1 MVPDNHLFP
10 LSGLENHMFNRLS
23 ISVLLKSVIALMG
36 AVIVVMLALSANES
50 WARLKTASRISE
62 VANISGY
69 MFTAL
74 NSLRVDRAS
83 TLRDLL
89 ADKQPSAIN
98 KLIMESRDAEMPA
111 LNSMLAVMATANF
124 PDRDQAVAELGGKI
138 KQFAELQPQT
148 AAAFLQPKAQRPAGL
163 GEEYNRQGIALT
175 DALDA
180 WGTRLVKG
188 ISLQDPYVDQLL
200 EIKQLA
206 WAMRNA
212 AGEMSLLVSNGLG
225 GIAPPADAL
234 LTYANNSGKFDTAW
248 AAVNDIAARLP
259 ATPRLTTAIDK
270 MKTDFFGGGYAEQRL
285 KVLKQLIA
293 GEPTGMT
300 VDQWSP
306 MSVSKLSLTLRVAT
320 AAIDAA
326 KEQAAAQSAT
336 AWHDLLVQIA
346 LLVAACVLVGG
357 MMLVVSRHVTGPL
370 GAIRAAMLKLAGG
383 DFGVVLPGLHRKDEI
398 GAVANAVERFKV
410 LAVDKARNEADAAMA
425 RQKAEADRHAEAARV
440 EAEAQA
446 KVAAERAKAVD
457 EQAYAFRTLG
467 TALGRLADGDFTI
480 RLADDIPEAYVQ
492 IRDDFNRAIGRLHE
506 TIHAV
511 AASTREVANAA
522 SEISTATTD
531 LSQRVEEQA
540 ASLAETSAS
549 MEEISATVQT
559 NAKNAQ
565 NANQLTNSTQGVA
578 DRGGKVVAEAVTAM
592 SRIEE
597 SSRQISDII
606 TVIDE
611 IARQT
616 NLLALNAAVEAARAG
631 DAGRGFA
638 VVASEV
644 RSLAQRSSEAAKNI
658 TDLIAKSS
666 DRVQEGV
673 GLVNRAGTA
682 LSEIVA
688 SIKQVAEIVASIA
701 TASAEQSTGLE
712 QINRALSQM
721 DDVTQQNSALVE
733 ENSATAKTLQ
743 QQSHDMQTRIA
754 SFKLDSGSAA
764 KRRHAA

>member
-1 MVPDNHLFP
+1 M
-10 LSGLENHMFNRLS
+10 LSRFS
-23 ISVLLKSVIALMG
+23 ISVLLKSVIAVMG
-36 AVIVVMLALSANES
+36 AVIVVMLALSARES
-50 WARLKTASRISE
+50 WERLNTANRIAG
-62 VANISGY
+62 VANVSGY
-69 MFTAL
+69 MFEAL
-74 NSLRVDRAS
+74 NALRVDRFS
-83 TLRDLL
+83 TARDMVGER
-89 ADKQPSAIN
+89 QFPSLDP
-98 KLIMESRDAEMPA
+98 LIKASRDKEMPA
-111 LNSMLAVMATANF
+111 LHGLVAALATLDY
-124 PDRDQAVAELGGKI
+124 PDRDKAIADFSGRI
-138 KQFAELQPQT
+138 KRYAELQEKT
-148 AAAFLQPKAQRPAGL
+148 AAAMQQPKSARPAGL
-163 GEEYNRQGIALT
+163 VDEFGKEGDGLIG
-175 DALDA
+175 ALDV
-180 WGTRLVKG
+180 WGKRFVKS

-206 WAMRNA
+206 WTMRNA
-212 AGEMSLLVSNGLG
+212 AGNMSLVVSNGLA
-225 GIAPPADAL
+225 GIAPPPNAL
-234 LTYANNSGKFDTAW
+234 LTYTGNNATLDAAW
-248 AAVNDIAARLP
+248 AALNDIAARLP
-259 ATPRLTTAIDK
+259 PTPGLSAAIEK
-270 MKTDFFGGGYAEQRL
+270 FKTNFIGSTYPEMRL

-293 GEPTGMT
+293 GEPTGLT
-300 VDQWSP
+300 VEQWSP
-306 MSVSKLSLTLRVAT
+306 NSVGKLALTLGVAT
-320 AAIDAA
+320 AALDAA
-326 KEQAAAQSAT
+326 KEQAAMQSAT
-336 AWHDLLVQIA
+336 AWHDLIVQLV
-346 LLVAACVLVGG
+346 LLVGACLLAGG

-370 GAIRAAMLKLAGG
+370 AAIQGAMLKLAGG
-383 DFGVVLPGLHRKDEI
+383 DFEVVLPGLERKDEI

-425 RQKAEADRHAEAARV
+425 RQKAEADHHAEAART

-446 KVAAERAKAVD
+446 KVAAERAKASE
-457 EQAYAFRTLG
+457 EQAHAFRTLG
-467 TALGRLADGDFTI
+467 AALGHLADGDFTI
-480 RLADDIPEAYVQ
+480 RLADNIPEAYAQ

-506 TIHAV
+506 TIQAV
-511 AASTREVANAA
+511 ASSTREVANAA
-522 SEISTATTD
+522 NEISTATTD

-549 MEEISATVQT
+549 MEEISSTVQT

-565 NANQLTNSTQGVA
+565 HANELTNSTQGVA

-688 SIKQVAEIVASIA
+688 SIKQVADIVGNIA

-712 QINRALSQM
+712 QISKALAQM

-733 ENSATAKTLQ
+733 ENTATAKTLQ

-754 SFKLDSGSAA
+754 SFKLDSSAPASAA
-764 KRRHAA
+764 RRRSAA

>member
-1 MVPDNHLFP
+1 ML
-10 LSGLENHMFNRLS
+10 NRLS

-36 AVIVVMLALSANES
+36 VVIVVMLALSANES
-50 WARLKTASRISE
+50 WNRLKTANRISE

-89 ADKQPSAIN
+89 AEKQPAAIN
-98 KLIMESRDAEMPA
+98 QLIKQSRDTEMPA
-111 LNSMLAVMATANF
+111 LNSMLAVMATASF
-124 PDRDQAVAELGGKI
+124 PDHDQAVAELGGII
-138 KQFAELQPQT
+138 KKYADLQPQT

-163 GEEYNRQGIALT
+163 GEEYSKQGIALT
-175 DALDA
+175 EALDA
-180 WGTRLVKG
+180 WGSRLVKL

-225 GIAPPADAL
+225 GIAPPPDAL
-234 LTYANNSGKFDTAW
+234 LSYMNNHGKFDTAW
-248 AAVNDIAARLP
+248 AAAVDIAARLP
-259 ATPRLTTAIDK
+259 ATPALTTAIDN
-270 MKTDFFGGGYAEQRL
+270 MKKDFFGSGYAEQRL

-300 VDQWSP
+300 VEQWSP
-306 MSVSKLSLTLRVAT
+306 MSVSKLSLTLGVAT
-320 AAIDAA
+320 AALDAA
-326 KEQAAAQSAT
+326 KEQAAAQAAT
-336 AWHDLLVQIA
+336 AWHDLLMQLV
-346 LLVAACVLVGG
+346 LLVAACALAGG

-370 GAIRAAMLKLAGG
+370 GAIQNAMLKLAGG
-383 DFGVVLPGLHRKDEI
+383 DFDVVLPGLQRKDEI

-410 LAVDKARNEADAAMA
+410 LAVEKARGEADAAMA
-425 RQKAEADRHAEAARV
+425 RQKAEADRHAEAARA
-440 EAEAQA
+440 EAEVQA
-446 KVAAERAKAVD
+446 RAAAERDRAAE
-457 EQAYAFRTLG
+457 EQAQAFRTLG
-467 TALGRLADGDFTI
+467 DALGRLADGDFTI
-480 RLADDIPEAYVQ
+480 RLDDEIPDAYAQ
-492 IRDDFNRAIGRLHE
+492 IKDDFNRAISRLHE
-506 TIHAV
+506 TIQAV
-511 AASTREVANAA
+511 ANSTREVANAA
-522 SEISTATTD
+522 NEISTATTD

-540 ASLAETSAS
+540 ASLAQTSAS
-549 MEEISATVQT
+549 MEEISSTVQT

-565 NANQLTNSTQGVA
+565 HANELTNSTQGVA

-688 SIKQVAEIVASIA
+688 SIKQVAGIVAGIA
-701 TASAEQSTGLE
+701 TASAEQSTGLD
-712 QINRALSQM
+712 QINKALSQM

-733 ENSATAKTLQ
+733 ENTATAKTLQ
-743 QQSHDMQTRIA
+743 HQALDMQSRIA
-754 SFKLDSGSAA
+754 SFKLDSGSSQGGR
-764 KRRHAA
+764 RRHAA

>member
-1 MVPDNHLFP
+1 M
-10 LSGLENHMFNRLS
+10 LSRLS
-23 ISVLLKSVIALMG
+23 ISVLLKSVIAIMG
-36 AVIVVMLALSANES
+36 AVIVVMLAMSARES
-50 WARLKTASRISE
+50 WTRLQTAKRISD
-62 VANISGY
+62 VANISAY
-69 MFTAL
+69 MFTGL
-74 NSLRVDRAS
+74 NSLRVDRSA
-83 TLRDLL
+83 TQRAML
-89 ADKQPSAIN
+89 ADRTTMDP
-98 KLIMESRDAEMPA
+98 LVTTSRETEMPA
-111 LNSMLAVMATANF
+111 LNALAPALATLDFA
-124 PDRDQAVAELGGKI
+124 DRDQAANDFRTQVKRLI
-138 KQFAELQPQT
+138 ELQEKT
-148 AAAFLQPKAQRPAGL
+148 AAAVGQPKSERPAGL
-163 GEEYNRQGIALT
+163 GDEFFK
-175 DALDA
+175 DATTLMGTLDA
-180 WGTRLVKG
+180 WGTRLVKL

-206 WAMRNA
+206 WVMRNA
-212 AGEMSLLVSNGLG
+212 AGDMSLLVSNGLG
-225 GIAPPADAL
+225 GIAPPPDSMV
-234 LTYANNSGKFDTAW
+234 TYTANGAKLDTAW
-248 AAVNDIAARLP
+248 AALTDIASRLP
-259 ATPRLTTAIDK
+259 ETPGLTTAIDK
-270 MKTDFFGGGYAEQRL
+270 VKTDFFASDYPTLRTKA
-285 KVLKQLIA
+285 LKQLLA

-300 VDQWSP
+300 VSEWSP
-306 MSVSKLSLTLRVAT
+306 MSVGKLTLLLNVAT
-320 AAIDAA
+320 AALEAA
-326 KEQAAAQSAT
+326 KQQAAAQSAT
-336 AWHDLLVQIA
+336 ASHDLVMQLVF
-346 LLVAACVLVGG
+346 LVAACVLAGG
-357 MMLVVSRHVTGPL
+357 MMLFVTRHVTGPL
-370 GAIRAAMLKLAGG
+370 GAIQGAMLKLAGG
-383 DFGVVLPGLHRKDEI
+383 DFEVVLPGLERKDEI

-425 RQKAEADRHAEAARV
+425 RQKAEADRQAEVARAEAQ
-440 EAEAQA
+440 AQA
-446 KVAAERAKAVD
+446 KVAAERAKAAD
-457 EQAYAFRTLG
+457 EQARAFHTLG
-467 TALGRLADGDFTI
+467 AALGRLADGDFTV
-480 RLADDIPEAYVQ
+480 RLDDTISETYAQ
-492 IRDDFNRAIGRLHE
+492 IKDDFNRAIGRLRE
-506 TIHAV
+506 TIQAV
-511 AASTREVANAA
+511 ANSTSEVANAA
-522 SEISTATTD
+522 NEISTATTD

-565 NANQLTNSTQGVA
+565 HANELTTSTQGVA

-688 SIKQVAEIVASIA
+688 SIKQVAEIVAGIA

-733 ENSATAKTLQ
+733 ENTATAKTLQ
-743 QQSHDMQTRIA
+743 NQAHDMQARIA
-754 SFKLDSGSAA
+754 SFKLDSDAMSPSARRRSAA
-764 KRRHAA
+764 

>member
-1 MVPDNHLFP
+1 M
-10 LSGLENHMFNRLS
+10 LSRFS

-36 AVIVVMLALSANES
+36 AVIVVMLALSARES
-50 WARLKTASRISE
+50 WQRLQTANRISQ
-62 VANISGY
+62 VANVSAYI
-69 MFTAL
+69 FTAM

-83 TLRDLL
+83 TVRDLL
-89 ADKQPSAIN
+89 GEQRAMSSLVKD
-98 KLIMESRDAEMPA
+98 SRDKEMPA
-111 LNSMLAVMATANF
+111 LNAMLPVLAAADF
-124 PDRDQAVAELGGKI
+124 PDRDQAVADLSDKI
-138 KQFAELQPQT
+138 KGLAELQPKT
-148 AAAFLQPKAQRPAGL
+148 DAAIAQPKSARPAEL
-163 GEEYNRQGIALT
+163 GDAYFKQANALMG
-175 DALDA
+175 ALDS
-180 WGTRLVKG
+180 WGTRLVKF

-206 WAMRNA
+206 WIMRNS
-212 AGEMSLLVSNGLG
+212 AGEMSLLVSNGVG
-225 GIAPPADAL
+225 GIAPPPDAMN
-234 LTYANNSGKFDTAW
+234 TYTMNGGKLDTAW
-248 AAVNDIAARLP
+248 GAVTDIASRLP
-259 ATPRLTTAIDK
+259 PTPGLTTAIDK
-270 MKTDFFGGGYAEQRL
+270 FKAEFLGSDYPDRRL
-285 KVLKQLIA
+285 KLLKQLIA
-293 GEPTGMT
+293 GEPTGVT
-300 VDQWSP
+300 VEQWSP
-306 MSVSKLSLTLRVAT
+306 MSVGKLSLALGIAT
-320 AAIDAA
+320 AALDAA
-326 KEQAAAQSAT
+326 KEQASAQSAT
-336 AWHDLLVQIA
+336 AWHDLMMQVA
-346 LLVAACVLVGG
+346 LLIAACVLAGG
-357 MMLVVSRHVTGPL
+357 MMFFVSRHVTGPL
-370 GAIRAAMLKLAGG
+370 GAIQGAMLKLAGG
-383 DFGVVLPGLHRKDEI
+383 DFEVVLPGLERKDEI

-425 RQKAEADRHAEAARV
+425 RQKAEADRHAEAARI

-446 KVAAERAKAVD
+446 KVAAERAKASE
-457 EQAYAFRTLG
+457 EQAHAFSMLG
-467 TALGRLADGDFTI
+467 AALGKLADGDFTI
-480 RLADDIPEAYVQ
+480 RLDDDVSEAYSQ
-492 IRDDFNRAIGRLHE
+492 IKDDFNRAISRLHE
-506 TIHAV
+506 TIQAV
-511 AASTREVANAA
+511 ASSTREVANAA
-522 SEISTATTD
+522 SEISGATTD

-565 NANQLTNSTQGVA
+565 HANELTNSTQGVA

-682 LSEIVA
+682 LTEIVA
-688 SIKQVAEIVASIA
+688 SIKQVAEIVAGIA

-743 QQSHDMQTRIA
+743 HQSHDMQTRIA
-754 SFKLDSGSAA
+754 SFKLDGGGAHAGARRRNAA
-764 KRRHAA
+764 

>member
-1 MVPDNHLFP
+1 ML
-10 LSGLENHMFNRLS
+10 NRLS

-36 AVIVVMLALSANES
+36 AVIVVMLALSARES
-50 WARLKTASRISE
+50 WTRLQTANRISQ
-62 VANISGY
+62 VANISAY

-83 TLRDLL
+83 TARDLL
-89 ADKQPSAIN
+89 ADKPPSGIAKMI
-98 KLIMESRDAEMPA
+98 KDQRDMEMPA
-111 LNSMLAVMATANF
+111 LNSTLQVLATSDF
-124 PDRDQAVAELGGKI
+124 PDRDQAIADLAPRI
-138 KQFAELQPQT
+138 KKFAELQQQT
-148 AAAFLQPKAQRPAGL
+148 DAAFGQPKAARPAGL
-163 GEEYNRQGIALT
+163 GDAYNKQGIALT

-180 WGTRLVKG
+180 WGTKLVKF

-234 LTYANNSGKFDTAW
+234 TTYTLNNGKFDISW
-248 AAVNDIAARLP
+248 GAVTDIAARLP
-259 ATPRLTTAIDK
+259 TTPGLDAAISK
-270 MKTDFFGGGYAEQRL
+270 FKQDFIGSGYPEQRL
-285 KVLKQLIA
+285 KILKQLIA
-293 GEPTGMT
+293 NEPPGIT
-300 VDQWSP
+300 VEQWSP
-306 MSVSKLSLTLRVAT
+306 NSVSKLALTLGVAN
-320 AAIDAA
+320 AALDAA
-326 KEQAAAQSAT
+326 KQQAASQSSI
-336 AWHDLLVQIA
+336 AWHDLIVQVA
-346 LLVAACVLVGG
+346 LLIAACALAGG
-357 MMLVVSRHVTGPL
+357 MMFFVSRHVTGPL
-370 GAIRAAMLKLAGG
+370 GAIRNAMLKLAGG
-383 DFGVVLPGLHRKDEI
+383 DFEVVLPGLDRKDEI

-410 LAVDKARNEADAAMA
+410 LAVDKAHNEANAAMA

-446 KVAAERAKAVD
+446 KVAAERAKASE
-457 EQAYAFRTLG
+457 EQARAFRTLG
-467 TALGRLADGDFTI
+467 AALGQLADGDFTI
-480 RLADDIPEAYVQ
+480 RLADDIPEAYAE

-506 TIHAV
+506 TIQAV
-511 AASTREVANAA
+511 ADSTHEVSNAA
-522 SEISTATTD
+522 GEISTATTD

-549 MEEISATVQT
+549 MEEISSTVQT

-565 NANQLTNSTQGVA
+565 QANELTSSTQGVA

-701 TASAEQSTGLE
+701 TASAEQSTGLG
-712 QINRALSQM
+712 QISKALAQM

-733 ENSATAKTLQ
+733 ENTATAKTLQ

-754 SFKLDSGSAA
+754 SFKLDSDAPAGARRKSAA
-764 KRRHAA
+764 

>member
-1 MVPDNHLFP
+1 ML
-10 LSGLENHMFNRLS
+10 NRLS
-23 ISVLLKSVIALMG
+23 ISVLLKSVIAVMG
-36 AVIVVMLALSANES
+36 AVIVVMLALSARES
-50 WARLKTASRISE
+50 WERLQTANRISG
-62 VANISGY
+62 VANVSGY
-69 MFTAL
+69 MFEAL
-74 NSLRVDRAS
+74 NALRVDRFS
-83 TLRDLL
+83 TERDLIGERQFQNGDPL
-89 ADKQPSAIN
+89 IQNARDK
-98 KLIMESRDAEMPA
+98 EMPA
-111 LNSMLAVMATANF
+111 LRGLVAALATLNH
-124 PDRDQAVAELGGKI
+124 PERDQAITEFEGRI
-138 KQFAELQPQT
+138 KRIAELQQKTT
-148 AAAFLQPKAQRPAGL
+148 AALAQPKSARPPELAAEYGKEGDGL
-163 GEEYNRQGIALT
+163 IA
-175 DALDA
+175 ALDS
-180 WGTRLVKG
+180 WGTKFVKY
-188 ISLQDPYVDQLL
+188 ISLQDAYVDQLL

-212 AGEMSLLVSNGLG
+212 AGNMSLIVSNGLA
-225 GIAPPADAL
+225 GIAPPPNAL
-234 LTYANNSGKFDTAW
+234 QTYTSNSGGLDVAW
-248 AAVNDIAARLP
+248 AGVSDIASRLP
-259 ATPRLTTAIDK
+259 SAPGLAAAVEKFRTEFVGSDYPER
-270 MKTDFFGGGYAEQRL
+270 RL

-293 GEPTGMT
+293 GEPTGLT
-300 VDQWSP
+300 VEQWSP
-306 MSVSKLSLTLRVAT
+306 MSVSKLSLALGIAT
-320 AAIDAA
+320 AALDAA
-326 KEQAAAQSAT
+326 KQQAAAQSAT
-336 AWHDLLVQIA
+336 AWHDLIVQLV
-346 LLVAACVLVGG
+346 LLVAACLLAGG
-357 MMLVVSRHVTGPL
+357 MMFFVSRHVTGPL
-370 GAIRAAMLKLAGG
+370 GAIRGAMLKLAGG
-383 DFGVVLPGLHRKDEI
+383 DFEVVLPGLDRKDEI

-446 KVAAERAKAVD
+446 KVAAERAKASE
-457 EQAYAFRTLG
+457 EQAHAFRTLG
-467 TALGRLADGDFTI
+467 AALGHLADGDFTI
-480 RLADDIPEAYVQ
+480 RLADDIPQAYAE

-506 TIHAV
+506 TIQAV
-511 AASTREVANAA
+511 ANSTNEVSNAA
-522 SEISTATTD
+522 GEISTATTD

-549 MEEISATVQT
+549 MEEISSTVQT

-565 NANQLTNSTQGVA
+565 QANELTSSTQGVA

-688 SIKQVAEIVASIA
+688 SIKQVADIVANIA

-712 QINRALSQM
+712 QISKALAQM

-733 ENSATAKTLQ
+733 ENTATAKTLQ

-754 SFKLDSGSAA
+754 SFKLDKGAASGARRKSAA
-764 KRRHAA
+764 

>member
-1 MVPDNHLFP
+1 
-10 LSGLENHMFNRLS
+10 MFNRLS
-23 ISVLLKSVIALMG
+23 ISILLKSVIALMG
-36 AVIVVMLALSANES
+36 AVIVVMLALSARES
-50 WARLKTASRISE
+50 WTRLQTANRIAQ
-62 VANISGY
+62 VANISAY

-83 TLRDLL
+83 TMRDLL
-89 ADKQPSAIN
+89 ADKPPSGIAKMI
-98 KLIMESRDAEMPA
+98 KDQRDMEMPA
-111 LNSMLAVMATANF
+111 LDSTLQVMAASDF
-124 PDRDQAVAELGGKI
+124 PDREKAVADLEPRI
-138 KQFAELQPQT
+138 KKFAELQKQT
-148 AAAFLQPKAQRPAGL
+148 DAAFSQPKAARPAGL
-163 GEEYNRQGIALT
+163 GDDYNKQGIALT

-180 WGTRLVKG
+180 WGTKLVKY

-234 LTYANNSGKFDTAW
+234 TIYTLNNGKFDVSW
-248 AAVNDIAARLP
+248 SAVTDIAARLP
-259 ATPRLTTAIDK
+259 TTPSLDAAIAK
-270 MKTDFFGGGYAEQRL
+270 FKQDFIGSGYPEQRL
-285 KVLKQLIA
+285 KVLKQLMA
-293 GEPTGMT
+293 NEPPGIT
-300 VDQWSP
+300 VEQWSP
-306 MSVSKLSLTLRVAT
+306 NSVSKLALTLGLAT
-320 AAIDAA
+320 AALDAA
-326 KEQAAAQSAT
+326 KEQAASQSSI
-336 AWHDLLVQIA
+336 AWHDLLVQVA
-346 LLVAACVLVGG
+346 LLIAACGLAGG
-357 MMLVVSRHVTGPL
+357 MMFFVSRHVTGPL
-370 GAIRAAMLKLAGG
+370 GAIQGAMLKLAGG
-383 DFGVVLPGLHRKDEI
+383 DFEVVLPGLDRKDEI

-410 LAVDKARNEADAAMA
+410 LAVEKAHDEANAAMA
-425 RQKAEADRHAEAARV
+425 RQKVEADRHAEAARV

-446 KVAAERAKAVD
+446 KVAAERAKVSE
-457 EQAYAFRTLG
+457 EQAHAFRTLG
-467 TALGRLADGDFTI
+467 AALGRLADGDFTI
-480 RLADDIPEAYVQ
+480 RLADDIPQAYAE
-492 IRDDFNRAIGRLHE
+492 IRDDFNRAIERLHE
-506 TIHAV
+506 TIQAV
-511 AASTREVANAA
+511 AASTHEVANAA
-522 SEISTATTD
+522 GEISTATTD

-549 MEEISATVQT
+549 MEEISSTVQT

-565 NANQLTNSTQGVA
+565 QANELTSSTQGVA
-578 DRGGKVVAEAVTAM
+578 DRGGKVVADAVTAM

-666 DRVQEGV
+666 DRVKEGV

-682 LSEIVA
+682 LTEIVA

-701 TASAEQSTGLE
+701 TASAEQSTGLG
-712 QINRALSQM
+712 QISKALAQM

-733 ENSATAKTLQ
+733 ENTATAKTLQ

-754 SFKLDSGSAA
+754 SFKLDSGDVGRRRNAA
-764 KRRHAA
+764 

>member
-1 MVPDNHLFP
+1 M
-10 LSGLENHMFNRLS
+10 LSRFS
-23 ISVLLKSVIALMG
+23 ISTLLKCVVAIFG
-36 AVIVVMLALSANES
+36 AIVVVMLAQSARES
-50 WARLKTASRISE
+50 WNRLQTATRISE

-69 MFTAL
+69 MFTAM
-74 NSLRVDRAS
+74 NSLRVDRSAS
-83 TLRDLL
+83 LRGLL
-89 ADKQPSAIN
+89 
-98 KLIMESRDAEMPA
+98 MEKTPTKMDPLLVAMRASDMPA
-111 LNSMLAVMATANF
+111 LNSLVAALQSATF
-124 PDRDQAVAELGGKI
+124 PEHDAAAADFAAKI
-138 KQFAELQPQT
+138 KRLAELQKETEPF
-148 AAAFLQPKAQRPAGL
+148 FLKPKAERPANMAQDYG
-163 GEEYNRQGIALT
+163 NAAT
-175 DALDA
+175 AVMDALNS
-180 WGTRLVKG
+180 WGAKLIDM

-206 WAMRNA
+206 WIVRNMGGEA
-212 AGEMSLLVSNGLG
+212 SVVISNALAGQPL
-225 GIAPPADAL
+225 PKDAL
-234 LTYANNSGKFDTAW
+234 ITYAANVARLDLAW
-248 AAVNDIAARLP
+248 SELNDIASRMPMPPSFA
-259 ATPRLTTAIDK
+259 AAIDK
-270 MKTDFFGGGYAEQRL
+270 VKKDYFGGGFVEERARVLNALVAGQPTGYNSETWAPQSVAKLESLLGVATTTLEIAKEHAAEQA
-285 KVLKQLIA
+285 V
-293 GEPTGMT
+293 
-300 VDQWSP
+300 
-306 MSVSKLSLTLRVAT
+306 VAR
-320 AAIDAA
+320 
-326 KEQAAAQSAT
+326 
-336 AWHDLLVQIA
+336 HDLMVQLG
-346 LLVAACVLVGG
+346 LLVAFLVFAGG
-357 MMLVVSRHVTGPL
+357 MMFFVSRHITGPL
-370 GAIRAAMLKLAGG
+370 GAIQGAMLKLAGG
-383 DFGVVLPGLHRKDEI
+383 DFEAVLPGLERKDEI

-410 LAVDKARNEADAAMA
+410 LAVEKARGEADAVMA
-425 RQKAEADRHAEAARV
+425 RQKAEADRQAEAARS

-446 KVAAERAKAVD
+446 KAAAERARAAE
-457 EQAYAFRTLG
+457 EQANAFH
-467 TALGRLADGDFTI
+467 ALGEALGHLADGDFTI
-480 RLADDIPEAYVQ
+480 RLDDDIPEAYAQV
-492 IRDDFNRAIGRLHE
+492 RDDFNRAIERLHE
-506 TIHAV
+506 TIQAV

-522 SEISTATTD
+522 GEISTATTD

-565 NANQLTNSTQGVA
+565 QANELTHSTQGAA
-578 DRGGKVVAEAVTAM
+578 DNGGKVVAEAVTAM

-688 SIKQVAEIVASIA
+688 SIKQVADIVANIA

-712 QINRALSQM
+712 QISKALAQM

-733 ENSATAKTLQ
+733 ENTATAKTLQ
-743 QQSHDMQTRIA
+743 QQAHDMQTRIA
-754 SFKLDSGSAA
+754 SFKLDSGAATAKRKSAA
-764 KRRHAA
+764 

>member
-1 MVPDNHLFP
+1 ML
-10 LSGLENHMFNRLS
+10 NRLS

-36 AVIVVMLALSANES
+36 VVIVVMLALSARES
-50 WARLKTASRISE
+50 WTRLQTANRISQ
-62 VANISGY
+62 VANISAY

-83 TLRDLL
+83 TMRDLL
-89 ADKQPSAIN
+89 ADKPPAGIGKMIKDQ
-98 KLIMESRDAEMPA
+98 RDMEMPA
-111 LNSMLAVMATANF
+111 LKSTIEVLATSDF
-124 PDRDQAVAELGGKI
+124 PERDQAIADLGPRI
-138 KQFAELQPQT
+138 KKFGEMQQQT
-148 AAAFLQPKAQRPAGL
+148 DAAFAQPKAARPAGL
-163 GEEYNRQGIALT
+163 GEEYNKQGIALT
-175 DALDA
+175 DAIDA
-180 WGTRLVKG
+180 WGTKLVKY

-225 GIAPPADAL
+225 GIAPPPDAMT
-234 LTYANNSGKFDTAW
+234 TYILNNGKFDVAW
-248 AAVNDIAARLP
+248 AAVTDIAARLP
-259 ATPRLTTAIDK
+259 ATPGLDAAIGK
-270 MKTDFFGGGYAEQRL
+270 FKQDFIGSGYPEQRL
-285 KVLKQLIA
+285 KLLKQMMA
-293 GEPTGMT
+293 NEPLGIT
-300 VDQWSP
+300 VEQWSP
-306 MSVSKLSLTLRVAT
+306 MSVSKLALNLSVAN
-320 AAIDAA
+320 AALDAA
-326 KEQAAAQSAT
+326 KQEAATQSST
-336 AWHDLLVQIA
+336 AWHDLIVQLS
-346 LLVAACVLVGG
+346 LLVAACVLACG
-357 MMLVVSRHVTGPL
+357 MMFFVSRHVTGPL
-370 GAIRAAMLKLAGG
+370 GAIRNAMLKLAGG
-383 DFGVVLPGLHRKDEI
+383 DFEVVLPGLDRKDEI

-446 KVAAERAKAVD
+446 KVAAERAKTSE
-457 EQAYAFRTLG
+457 EQAHAFRTLG
-467 TALGRLADGDFTI
+467 AALGHLADGDFTI
-480 RLADDIPEAYVQ
+480 RLADNIPEAYAE
-492 IRDDFNRAIGRLHE
+492 IRDDFNRAIERLHE
-506 TIHAV
+506 TIQAV
-511 AASTREVANAA
+511 ATSTREVSNAA
-522 SEISTATTD
+522 GEISTATTD

-540 ASLAETSAS
+540 ASLAQTSAS
-549 MEEISATVQT
+549 MEEISSTVQT

-565 NANQLTNSTQGVA
+565 QANELTSSTQGVA

-682 LSEIVA
+682 LTEIVS

-701 TASAEQSTGLE
+701 TASAEQSTGLG
-712 QINRALSQM
+712 QISKALAQM

-733 ENSATAKTLQ
+733 ENTATAKTLQ
-743 QQSHDMQTRIA
+743 QQSQDMQTRIA
-754 SFKLDSGSAA
+754 SFKLDRGAA
-764 KRRHAA
+764 AGRRRNAA

>member
-1 MVPDNHLFP
+1 ML
-10 LSGLENHMFNRLS
+10 NRLS
-23 ISVLLKSVIALMG
+23 ISALLKSVIAIMG
-36 AVIVVMLALSANES
+36 IVIVAMLAMSARES
-50 WARLKTASRISE
+50 WERLTIANRIAG
-62 VANISGY
+62 VANVSGY
-69 MFTAL
+69 MFGAL
-74 NSLRVDRAS
+74 NALRVDRFS
-83 TLRDLL
+83 TTRDLAGERQFPNMDPL
-89 ADKQPSAIN
+89 VQNARDK
-98 KLIMESRDAEMPA
+98 EMPA
-111 LNSMLAVMATANF
+111 LQGLVTALAALNY
-124 PDRDQAVAELGGKI
+124 PDRDQAITDFSARI
-138 KQFAELQPQT
+138 KRIAELQPKT
-148 AAAFLQPKAQRPAGL
+148 AAALRQPKSARPAELSDEYGKEGDGL
-163 GEEYNRQGIALT
+163 IA
-175 DALDA
+175 ALDS
-180 WGTRLVKG
+180 WGTKLVKY
-188 ISLQDPYVDQLL
+188 ISLQDPYVDQLF

-212 AGEMSLLVSNGLG
+212 AGNMSLLVSNGLSG
-225 GIAPPADAL
+225 LAMPPNAL
-234 LTYANNSGKFDTAW
+234 TTYTTNAGSLDTAW
-248 AAVNDIAARLP
+248 AGVTDIASRLP
-259 ATPRLTTAIDK
+259 PTPGLTAAVEK
-270 MKTDFFGGGYAEQRL
+270 FKTDFVGSDYPERRL

-293 GEPTGMT
+293 GEPTGLS
-300 VDQWSP
+300 VEQWSP
-306 MSVSKLSLTLRVAT
+306 TSVGKLSLAFGIAT
-320 AAIDAA
+320 AALDAA

-336 AWHDLLVQIA
+336 AWHDLIMQVVF
-346 LLVAACVLVGG
+346 LVAACLLAGG
-357 MMLVVSRHVTGPL
+357 MMFFVSRHVTGPL
-370 GAIRAAMLKLAGG
+370 GAIQGAMLKLAGG
-383 DFGVVLPGLHRKDEI
+383 DFEVVLPGLDRKDEI

-446 KVAAERAKAVD
+446 KVAAERAKATE
-457 EQAYAFRTLG
+457 EQAHAFRTLG
-467 TALGRLADGDFTI
+467 AALGHLADGDFTI
-480 RLADDIPEAYVQ
+480 RLADDIPQAYAE

-511 AASTREVANAA
+511 ADSTREVSNAA
-522 SEISTATTD
+522 GEISTATTD

-565 NANQLTNSTQGVA
+565 QANELTSSTQGVA

-666 DRVQEGV
+666 DRVKEGV

-682 LSEIVA
+682 LGEIVA

-701 TASAEQSTGLE
+701 TASAEQSTGLG
-712 QINRALSQM
+712 QISKALAQM

-733 ENSATAKTLQ
+733 ENTATAKTLQ

-754 SFKLDSGSAA
+754 TFKLDSGATTSTRRNAA
-764 KRRHAA
+764 

>member
-1 MVPDNHLFP
+1 M
-10 LSGLENHMFNRLS
+10 LSRFS
-23 ISVLLKSVIALMG
+23 ISVLLKSVIAVMG
-36 AVIVVMLALSANES
+36 VVIVVMLALSARES
-50 WARLKTASRISE
+50 WDRLTTANRIAG
-62 VANISGY
+62 VANVSAY
-69 MFTAL
+69 MFQAL
-74 NSLRVDRAS
+74 NGLRVDRFS
-83 TLRDLL
+83 TARDLIGERQFTSMDPL
-89 ADKQPSAIN
+89 IQNARDK
-98 KLIMESRDAEMPA
+98 EMPA
-111 LNSMLAVMATANF
+111 LHGLVTALATLDY
-124 PDRDQAVAELGGKI
+124 PDRDQAITDFSARI
-138 KQFAELQPQT
+138 KRYADLQEKT
-148 AAAFLQPKAQRPAGL
+148 ATAIQQPKAARPPGL
-163 GEEYNRQGIALT
+163 ADEYGKEGDGLIA
-175 DALDA
+175 ALDM
-180 WGTRLVKG
+180 WGTRLVKY

-206 WAMRNA
+206 WTMRNA
-212 AGEMSLLVSNGLG
+212 AGNMSLVVSNGLA
-225 GIAPPADAL
+225 GIAPPPNAL
-234 LTYANNSGKFDTAW
+234 MTYAGNSATLDTAW

-259 ATPRLTTAIDK
+259 PTPGLAAAIEK
-270 MKTDFFGGGYAEQRL
+270 FKTDFVGSTYPEMRL
-285 KVLKQLIA
+285 KVLKQLVA
-293 GEPTGMT
+293 GEPTGLT
-300 VDQWSP
+300 VEQWSP
-306 MSVSKLSLTLRVAT
+306 NSVGKLALTLGISI
-320 AAIDAA
+320 AALDAA
-326 KEQAAAQSAT
+326 KEQAATQSAT
-336 AWHDLLVQIA
+336 AWHDLTMQLA
-346 LLVAACVLVGG
+346 LLIAACALSGG
-357 MMLVVSRHVTGPL
+357 MMFFVSRHVTGPL
-370 GAIRAAMLKLAGG
+370 GAIRGAMLKLAGG
-383 DFGVVLPGLHRKDEI
+383 DFDVVLPGLERTDEI

-446 KVAAERAKAVD
+446 KIAAERAKAAE
-457 EQAYAFRTLG
+457 EQAHAFRMLG
-467 TALGRLADGDFTI
+467 EALGHLANGDFTI
-480 RLADDIPEAYVQ
+480 RLDDDISDAYAQ
-492 IRDDFNRAIGRLHE
+492 IKGDFNRAIGRLHE
-506 TIHAV
+506 TIQAV
-511 AASTREVANAA
+511 ATSTREVANAA
-522 SEISTATTD
+522 GEISTATTD

-549 MEEISATVQT
+549 MEEISSTVQT

-565 NANQLTNSTQGVA
+565 HANELTNSTQGVA

-688 SIKQVAEIVASIA
+688 SIKQVADIVANIA

-712 QINRALSQM
+712 QISKALAQM
-721 DDVTQQNSALVE
+721 DEVTQQNSALVE
-733 ENSATAKTLQ
+733 ENTATAKTLE

-754 SFKLDSGSAA
+754 SFKLDRGVAA
-764 KRRHAA
+764 SMSKKRTAA